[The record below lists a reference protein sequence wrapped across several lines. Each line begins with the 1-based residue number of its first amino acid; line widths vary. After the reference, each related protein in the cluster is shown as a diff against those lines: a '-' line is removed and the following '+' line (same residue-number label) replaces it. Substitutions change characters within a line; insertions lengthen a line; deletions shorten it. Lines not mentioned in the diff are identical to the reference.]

1 MSTLF
6 AAMGWLVLPLW
17 FGMIF
22 MPRARWTAA
31 ALRSPLVLLPI
42 ALVYAALVVP
52 DLATIL
58 PIVMRPELDK
68 VAPLLGSERGATI
81 GWAHFL
87 AFDAFVGRW
96 VWEDALRRRIPA
108 WVSGPVLF
116 FVLMLGPLGFAT
128 HLLVRLRWP
137 EPPRA
142 GA

>member
-6 AAMGWLVLPLW
+6 SVIGWLVLPLW

-31 ALRSPLVLLPI
+31 ALRSPLVLVPI
-42 ALVYAALVVP
+42 ALVYIVLVVP
-52 DLATIL
+52 DIATIL
-58 PIVMRPELDK
+58 PIVMQPSLEK
-68 VAPLLGSERGATI
+68 VAALLGSERGATI

-96 VWEDALRRRIPA
+96 VWEDALRRGIPA
-108 WVSGPVLF
+108 WVTGPVQF
-116 FVLMLGPLGFAT
+116 FVLMLGPLGFAAY
-128 HLLVRLRWP
+128 LLVRTRWT
-137 EPPRA
+137 EARA